1 LAEVSDNIGSALDG
15 REGEVWILVGKS
27 HLNAENADGYS
38 LRRTL
43 NKQEDITVRYPFH
56 QTAG

>member
-1 LAEVSDNIGSALDG
+1 MDINESY
-15 REGEVWILVGKS
+15 
-27 HLNAENADGYS
+27 LNGENADGYS